1 MHEKFEDTW
10 TESIDIILVSLLSNL
25 NIIST
30 VISVPM

>member
-30 VISVPM
+30 AFSVPM

>member
-10 TESIDIILVSLLSNL
+10 TESIDIILVSLLLNV

-30 VISVPM
+30 AFSVPM

>member
-30 VISVPM
+30 AFNVPM